1 MTKTRKPRGRATL
14 KWDRKNKQWML
25 VGSYRNSGDPFEATE
40 TGVFVY
46 PGLNKAVALR
56 CAGADLRADGR
67 RWELTIY
74 NKNGRIAKGG
84 GGKRTYGGGDPER
97 SKG

>member
-14 KWDRKNKQWML
+14 KWDRKNKWWQFTANYRD
-25 VGSYRNSGDPFEATE
+25 VG
-40 TGVFVY
+40 
-46 PGLNKAVALR
+46 AVAPAEVHVETYSFSKKDALVFAAQWLKR
-56 CAGADLRADGR
+56 EGR
-67 RWELTIY
+67 RWEFTIY